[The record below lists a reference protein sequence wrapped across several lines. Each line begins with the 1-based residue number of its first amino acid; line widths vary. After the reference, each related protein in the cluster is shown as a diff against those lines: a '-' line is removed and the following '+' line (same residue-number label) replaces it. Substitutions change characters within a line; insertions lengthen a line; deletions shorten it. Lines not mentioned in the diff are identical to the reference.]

1 MVSRQ
6 IFAGLM
12 LGAIVL
18 AAMPAVEARPMTP
31 AERRNAPLSPDMPA
45 CSDPSILSDISG
57 KFASREWKY
66 WDSGLSIASF
76 DRVAEIGYR
85 SNGLDYV
92 PRRYCVARAVFND
105 GSLRKV
111 TYSIASDLGWLGVI
125 GYGVQWCVDGLDRN
139 FAYGAECRA
148 ARP

>member
-1 MVSRQ
+1 MTARRL
-6 IFAGLM
+6 IAGTI
-12 LGAIVL
+12 ATL
-18 AAMPAVEARPMTP
+18 AFCASVEAPQARPMTP
-31 AERRNAPLSPDMPA
+31 AERRHMPLSPDMPA
-45 CSDPSILSDISG
+45 CADPGVLSDLSG
-57 KFASREWKY
+57 RFAAREWKY

-85 SNGLDYV
+85 TNGLDYV
-92 PRRYCVARAVFND
+92 PRRYCVARAIFSD

-125 GYGVQWCVDGLDRN
+125 GYGLQWCVDGLDRN